1 MVVSTSVGIRVI
13 GDLCGWC
20 IRRICSRERRDS
32 ERDLPRPTRTSS
44 ADALSAWCDHG
55 LGCWSLSAA
64 ASLGAA
70 AGSPS
75 LIDAVRNGNR
85 AEARALVKQRAD
97 VNAREIDGT
106 TALHWA
112 VRSDDRETV
121 QLLVQAGAD
130 ARAANRY
137 GVTPLS
143 VAATNGSAAIIQML
157 LTAGADPNTT
167 LPEGETVLMTA
178 ARTGDRTSV
187 LALLDHGAA
196 VNAREHWFGETAL
209 MWAAAEDHPDVVAA
223 LIDRGADLDIRSAGQ
238 EFAKFRFNLATMV
251 NTVLPRGSMTALM
264 LAARQGA
271 LESSRVL
278 TGKGADLNLTDPD
291 GTSALVL
298 AIINGHYD
306 VAALLADRG
315 ADPNLAD
322 SSGMAALYAAVDM
335 HTQPPMINRPTRKPS
350 GAVDGL
356 ALIRTLLAHGAS
368 PDVGLKTPLLARYH
382 NTGDGQL
389 GAGATPLMRAAKSID
404 VTAMRVLIDGG
415 ADPRRASRTGATA
428 LMFAAGAARGK
439 PARDVIDAIA
449 LCLSHGAEVNAINAN
464 GQTAMHLAVDQS
476 DEVIRFLAAHGAAVD
491 VKDGQGRTPLDL
503 ALGEAPG
510 GRSAARTREAG
521 SREATAAL
529 LRELSAA
536 APVK

>member
-1 MVVSTSVGIRVI
+1 MAQPERNTAAIS
-13 GDLCGWC
+13 
-20 IRRICSRERRDS
+20 RR
-32 ERDLPRPTRTSS
+32 TR
-44 ADALSAWCDHG
+44 LNG
-55 LGCWSLSAA
+55 LAA
-64 ASLGAA
+64 ASLGLCAA
-70 AGSPS
+70 WGWVLWLGAVASVRAEPGSAP

-85 AEARALVKQRAD
+85 AETRALVKQRAD

-143 VAATNGSAAIIQML
+143 VAATNGNAAIVQML
-157 LTAGADPNTT
+157 LTAGADPNTA

-178 ARTGDRTSV
+178 ARTGDRASV
-187 LALLDHGAA
+187 LSLLDHGAA
-196 VNAREHWFGETAL
+196 VNAREHWLGETAL
-209 MWAAAEDHPDVVAA
+209 MWAAGEDHADVVAA
-223 LIDRGADLDIRSAGQ
+223 LIDHGADLDTRSATQ

-264 LAARQGA
+264 LAARQGSLGA
-271 LESSRVL
+271 SRVL
-278 TGKGADLNLTDPD
+278 TEKGADLNLTDPD

-298 AIINGHYD
+298 AIINGHND
-306 VAALLADRG
+306 VAALLTDRG
-315 ADPNLAD
+315 ADPNIAD

-350 GAVDGL
+350 GTVDGL
-356 ALIRTLLAHGAS
+356 ALIDRLLAHGAS
-368 PDVGLKTPLLARYH
+368 PDGVLKTPLLARYH

-389 GAGATPLMRAAKSID
+389 GAGATPLMRAAKSVD
-404 VTAMRVLIDGG
+404 VAVMRALLDRG
-415 ADPRRASRTGATA
+415 ANARLATRTGTTA
-428 LMFAAGAARGK
+428 LMFAAGSGRGK
-439 PARDVIDAIA
+439 PARDLVEAIG
-449 LCLSHGAEVNAINAN
+449 LCLDHGAEIDAANAN

-476 DEVIRFLAAHGAAVD
+476 DEVLKFLAARGASVD
-491 VKDGQGRTPLDL
+491 VRDRQGRTPLDL

-510 GRSAARTREAG
+510 GRSAARTREPG
-521 SREATAAL
+521 SRDATVAL
-529 LRELSAA
+529 LRELGAG
-536 APVK
+536 APAR